1 MYMLMI
7 SSKQVRG
14 ISYQRSEIMVE
25 WIKLGDVASYYR
37 GVTYNKKQEVSLNS
51 GGTKI
56 LRANNITLETNSL
69 NYDDIKE
76 IDSSVKI
83 RDDQWLYPK
92 DILICAGSGSKEHI
106 GKVSFIKES
115 IGYAYGG
122 FMGKIVTKPI
132 LNSKYLFHIL
142 CGSLFKD
149 YLKTALNSTT
159 INNLNSEIIN
169 NFQIP
174 MPTLSEQERIVGI
187 LDTFT
192 SSIDNLKQQIAQ
204 RRKQYEYYRCCLF
217 STEKW
222 PENKIGE
229 LTKIFSCP
237 RVFKDQWQDSGVPFW
252 RSSDIM
258 SYHNGVINP
267 RGEVYISQSL
277 YEELSSKSDKIKE
290 GDILVT
296 GGGSIGIPYLKK
308 DNSPLFV
315 KDADLICIQKCTSII
330 PKYLYHYFLSTD
342 FKMYLKRITH
352 DATIAHYT
360 INQIKDTPIL
370 LPPLSE
376 QQRIVSI
383 LDTFEASIRNLEAQ
397 LSQREKQYEYY
408 RNKLLTFE

>member
-1 MYMLMI
+1 
-7 SSKQVRG
+7 
-14 ISYQRSEIMVE
+14 MVE
-25 WIKLGDVASYYR
+25 WKKLGDICELER
-37 GVTYNKKQEVSLNS
+37 GVRVIKKDLQE
-51 GGTKI
+51 GG
-56 LRANNITLETNSL
+56 LVPVYQNSL
-69 NYDDIKE
+69 TPLGYFDKSNYPE
-76 IDSSVKI
+76 NTPFV
-83 RDDQWLYPK
+83 
-92 DILICAGSGSKEHI
+92 ICAGAAGEVGICSKPFWAADDCTCILCSSSANKKYIYYCLLVNQHTLKSQVRKASVPRLSKDVI
-106 GKVSFIKES
+106 GKL
-115 IGYAYGG
+115 
-122 FMGKIVTKPI
+122 IVPI
-132 LNSKYLFHIL
+132 PS
-142 CGSLFKD
+142 
-149 YLKTALNSTT
+149 
-159 INNLNSEIIN
+159 
-169 NFQIP
+169 
-174 MPTLSEQERIVGI
+174 MSEQERIVGI

-192 SSIDNLKQQIAQ
+192 ASIDNLKEQIAQ
-204 RRKQYEYYRCCLF
+204 RRKQYEYYRCRLF

-222 PENKIGE
+222 TVKKIGD
-229 LTKIFSCP
+229 LTKVFSCP

-267 RGEVYISQSL
+267 RGEVFISQSL
-277 YEELSSKSDKIKE
+277 YDELSSKTDKIKE

-315 KDADLICIQKCTSII
+315 KDADLICIQKCSSII

-342 FKMYLKRITH
+342 FKLYLKKITH

-360 INQIKDTPIL
+360 INQIKDTPIP

-383 LDTFEASIRNLEAQ
+383 LDSFEASIQNLEAQ